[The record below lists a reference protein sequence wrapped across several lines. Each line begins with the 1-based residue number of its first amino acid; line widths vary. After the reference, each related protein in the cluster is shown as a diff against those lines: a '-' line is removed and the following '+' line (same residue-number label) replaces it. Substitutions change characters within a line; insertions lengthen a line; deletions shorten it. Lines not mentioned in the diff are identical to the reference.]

1 MYVYMYIYIYI
12 VELFVHQQESG
23 YDEAKHEFDMIW
35 VLKKCLTHC
44 LNDDRAYAPHY
55 IYIYMYID
63 IRI

>member
-55 IYIYMYID
+55 IYVYRYTYLI
-63 IRI
+63 